1 MGEHQA
7 ITALEW
13 NISREAQDELAASHQ
28 NLARAYDEGFL
39 DDLITPYKG
48 LTQITI
54 CVQILPLKSW
64 QNLSQCLVNATRTQP

>member
-13 NISREAQDELAASHQ
+13 DINRADQDALAYASHQ

-39 DDLITPYKG
+39 MISSAP
-48 LTQITI
+48 
-54 CVQILPLKSW
+54 
-64 QNLSQCLVNATRTQP
+64 TRV

>member
-13 NISREAQDELAASHQ
+13 DITRADQDALAYASHQ
-28 NLARAYDEGFL
+28 NLARAYDEGFF

-48 LTQITI
+48 L
-54 CVQILPLKSW
+54 
-64 QNLSQCLVNATRTQP
+64 NRDNN